1 MTRCMGTQDKSA
13 PERFRLEIREHVLA
27 ASVIEHWT
35 RLPREVVDVSW
46 LSVFKRY
53 LKMLSRIFFKFWLA
67 LNILDSMIFG
77 GHF

>member
-1 MTRCMGTQDKSA
+1 MGTQDKSA
-13 PERFRLEIREHVLA
+13 PERFRLEIRERVLA